1 MQIVPFWLPL
11 WTFTSFI
18 VIGVGILPSMFV
30 AFPAFYD
37 ASTRTAQCL
46 SVFNLWM
53 MNYSLC
59 IIGGIPFSFLCFA
72 KLRSHRAML
81 DQMARFD
88 LRHAKCTLETD
99 RLAIEQC
106 VVSLFDEAL
115 EAPVSVAFGAEPNT
129 EKQTLLP
136 KETIEAIRQITSYPT
151 KDEII
156 DEFNRY
162 VRGPLR
168 DSVMDRLGSEAD
180 ISVKDCIALSLVAL
194 LQVPVWVLGCDGFTC
209 ESSTKSLGFQ
219 SVEHYM
225 LVNLIQNACVIPTY
239 LCTFALLLR
248 VNEWIASRVVTCGP
262 QMLCGVFSAI
272 CVQSLEFALLSALAG
287 TISIVATRF
296 SFLWL
301 LYLFLFAS
309 LLGGQLWLLFKKRSQ
324 RDTLLV
330 RGLEA

>member
-1 MQIVPFWLPL
+1 
-11 WTFTSFI
+11 
-18 VIGVGILPSMFV
+18 
-30 AFPAFYD
+30 
-37 ASTRTAQCL
+37 
-46 SVFNLWM
+46 
-53 MNYSLC
+53 
-59 IIGGIPFSFLCFA
+59 
-72 KLRSHRAML
+72 ML

-88 LRHAKCTLETD
+88 LRHSKCTLETD

-115 EAPVSVAFGAEPNT
+115 EAPVSVAFGAEAKPET
-129 EKQTLLP
+129 QTLLP
-136 KETIEAIRQITSYPT
+136 KEAIEAIREITSYPT

-194 LQVPVWVLGCDGFTC
+194 LQVPVWVLGCDGFPC
-209 ESSTKSLGFQ
+209 ESTTKSLGFQ

-239 LCTFALLLR
+239 VCACALLLR
-248 VNEWIASRVVTCGP
+248 VNEWIASRVETCGAE
-262 QMLCGVFSAI
+262 MLCGVFSAI

-287 TISIVATRF
+287 TISVVATHF
-296 SFLWL
+296 SFYWL
-301 LYLFLFAS
+301 ACLLLLAS
-309 LLGGQLWLLFKKRSQ
+309 LLGGQLWLLFKPQAVSENSE
-324 RDTLLV
+324 TISV
-330 RGLEA
+330 RGFEAAEPSFHR